1 MRLPD
6 GLAPAEEPAAN
17 LVTLAPG
24 VVCQLQ
30 HAIHCRRWG
39 GYLVGEI
46 FVRAR
51 DPMGLF
57 VRESWVRASLPL
69 RVYPRPE
76 TVRSVVSPME
86 TQVFAGNELS
96 RATGE
101 GIEFADTRPFMPG
114 DRLRRINWR
123 LTTRLGEPYV
133 NEMHRERNA
142 DIVIF
147 LDTFAEARHG
157 EEGTRLQ
164 AVRAAAALADLYL
177 QRRDRIGL
185 VSYGGILRWL
195 QPSMGLVQRYRIIDA
210 LIETDIVF
218 SYAWK
223 EIRFIP
229 PAVLRP
235 KSLVIAISPL
245 LDERAHRRLARSAGP
260 PLRSGDHRSLSRA
273 IRSRAGERPGA
284 ARLAPRPGGHARA
297 IPASWRSGC
306 GLVRRSAAGASR
318 AGGAGISPLRASR
331 ARLITAGAALAA
343 ALALAAYPAMSW
355 PDVGALP
362 LIGGA
367 AVVVLVVALALGL
380 MAVVPWAIALLACEF
395 VVALAARHVQASLT
409 AAIYGAALLVVAE
422 LTFLS
427 IQLRM
432 PSRAEPGFFKRHA
445 LTVAAVALSALGIS
459 VVAAVLSAAPLA
471 GSLPLLA
478 SGVGAVLVM
487 IAIVV
492 TIVWRIEGRRQ

>member
-1 MRLPD
+1 MLTNASPKLPAFAALGAAGCLFGLALERPEPVLLGAPFLVVLVIGVALMRPFDVQVSARLRNDRVNEGDDVILDIELASAVPVSWVEVALRLPD
-6 GLAPAEEPAAN
+6 GLASAAEPAAN

-24 VVCQLQ
+24 VVCRLQ
-30 HAIHCRRWG
+30 QAIHCRRWG

-86 TQVFAGNELS
+86 TQVFAGNELA
-96 RATGE
+96 RTTGE

-133 NEMHRERNA
+133 NEMHQERNA

-157 EEGTRLQ
+157 EEGTRFQ

-210 LIETDIVF
+210 LIETDIVL

-223 EIRFIP
+223 EIKFIP
-229 PAVLRP
+229 PTVLRS

-245 LDERAHRRLARSAGP
+245 LDERAIDALLNLRARRFDLVIIEVSPEPFVAAPVNDLALRVWRLDREVMRERFRRLGVPVVVWSAGQPLEQAVQEVQVFRRSARLARA
-260 PLRSGDHRSLSRA
+260 
-273 IRSRAGERPGA
+273 
-284 ARLAPRPGGHARA
+284 
-297 IPASWRSGC
+297 
-306 GLVRRSAAGASR
+306 
-318 AGGAGISPLRASR
+318 
-331 ARLITAGAALAA
+331 
-343 ALALAAYPAMSW
+343 
-355 PDVGALP
+355 
-362 LIGGA
+362 
-367 AVVVLVVALALGL
+367 
-380 MAVVPWAIALLACEF
+380 
-395 VVALAARHVQASLT
+395 
-409 AAIYGAALLVVAE
+409 
-422 LTFLS
+422 
-427 IQLRM
+427 
-432 PSRAEPGFFKRHA
+432 
-445 LTVAAVALSALGIS
+445 
-459 VVAAVLSAAPLA
+459 
-471 GSLPLLA
+471 
-478 SGVGAVLVM
+478 
-487 IAIVV
+487 
-492 TIVWRIEGRRQ
+492 

>member
-1 MRLPD
+1 MPPLGR
-6 GLAPAEEPAAN
+6 N
-17 LVTLAPG
+17 LVG
-24 VVCQLQ
+24 K
-30 HAIHCRRWG
+30 
-39 GYLVGEI
+39 I

-51 DPMGLF
+51 DPLGLF
-57 VRESWVRASLPL
+57 VRESRVPASLPL

-133 NEMHRERNA
+133 NEMHQERNA

-223 EIRFIP
+223 EIKFIP
-229 PAVLRP
+229 PGVLRP
-235 KSLVIAISPL
+235 SRWSSPF
-245 LDERAHRRLARSAGP
+245 RRCSTSGRSAPCSIWGP
-260 PLRSGDHRSLSRA
+260 PLRSGDHRRLSGA
-273 IRSRAGERPGA
+273 IHSRTSERPGA
-284 ARLAPRPGGHARA
+284 ARLAPRPGGYARA
-297 IPASWRSGC
+297 IPASWRSGR
-306 GLVRRSAAGASR
+306 GLVRRSAARASR
-318 AGGAGISPLRASR
+318 AGGAAISPLRPSR
-331 ARLITAGAALAA
+331 ARLITAGAALAV
-343 ALALAAYPAMSW
+343 ALALAAYPATSW

-380 MAVVPWAIALLACEF
+380 MVVVPWAIALLARQF
-395 VVALAARHVQASLT
+395 APAFAARHVQASLT

-445 LTVAAVALSALGIS
+445 LTVAVVAFSALGIS

-478 SGVGAVLVM
+478 SGVGAVFVM
-487 IAIVV
+487 VAIVV
-492 TIVWRIEGRRQ
+492 TIVWRVEGRRQ